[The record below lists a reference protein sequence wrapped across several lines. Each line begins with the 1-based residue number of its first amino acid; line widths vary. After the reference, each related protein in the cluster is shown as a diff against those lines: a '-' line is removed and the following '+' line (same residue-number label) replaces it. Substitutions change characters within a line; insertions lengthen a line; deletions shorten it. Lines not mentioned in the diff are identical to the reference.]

1 MTRLATL
8 CLLLTGTACGTS
20 TSGIAEGDTA
30 VEDTPMSTQGLNS
43 GAVDV
48 EPGNPWSSR

>member
-8 CLLLTGTACGTS
+8 CLLLTGTACGTH

-30 VEDTPMSTQGLNS
+30 VEDAPVSDTVSDTMGITAAGC
-43 GAVDV
+43 
-48 EPGNPWSSR
+48 